1 MKNSSAKL
9 WEEYIEYAVLA
20 FAILVMGWFAWG
32 AFGTSIEV
40 KVGKRTVTTA
50 TVDAELISLANEIS
64 PKQSDS
70 APAPIEIVAP
80 SQLGEEFNR
89 RKMES
94 VSPNQTLVFP
104 SLDMTA
110 DLNKDQE
117 VFAELVMYA
126 TPEISSPVDVQTRQ
140 WFGTIRESEMDNNED
155 LLDVVDG
162 PPFDTSW
169 VQVDATFDI
178 DAAVEAFRASSDG
191 LQSVPDRW
199 YDGGADIFDIQIERQ
214 RLVQGIWSDSAVIA
228 VLPGHLQYRERAENG
243 SIDSSE
249 KDKIISDL
257 RGGLQAEITRPAFY
271 LCKNNLPSEEDLDPA
286 TWDDTVKEMTE
297 KGMLQKKLDIQV
309 KKIKK
314 QEDDIEKIR
323 KRLADEKG
331 SSGGQGASGGGGP
344 IGGDGGGG
352 RSDGNNKRSRLQK
365 QLNSAEAK
373 LNTLRLKKQELEEEI
388 DAIGTSDDGEEEV
401 VLSGEIRVWGHDM
414 TTTPGETYRYRMS
427 VQLANPFF
435 GHKPSLFPEQ
445 KILAEKVT
453 ITSSTSEWSD
463 EIEVLNSI
471 QWFVVNARNSN
482 ESMNPDALDSG
493 FVTVEFFEFSD
504 GVWGQNTFNVQVGQ
518 RIGVVGEDDKSIDWF
533 VLDIIEDIQGNII
546 LLQDIQTGE
555 MKTLYPSVE
564 SKKTE
569 LDRLRQQ
576 VRQQVDETEEEVPDE
591 EPVQPPAGSSGGPVG
606 TGGGGSME

>member
-249 KDKIISDL
+249 KDKIIRDL

>member
-1 MKNSSAKL
+1 
-9 WEEYIEYAVLA
+9 
-20 FAILVMGWFAWG
+20 
-32 AFGTSIEV
+32 
-40 KVGKRTVTTA
+40 
-50 TVDAELISLANEIS
+50 
-64 PKQSDS
+64 
-70 APAPIEIVAP
+70 
-80 SQLGEEFNR
+80 
-89 RKMES
+89 
-94 VSPNQTLVFP
+94 
-104 SLDMTA
+104 MTA
-110 DLNKDQE
+110 GLNKDQE
-117 VFAELVMYA
+117 FFAELVMYA

-323 KRLADEKG
+323 KRLADENG
-331 SSGGQGASGGGGP
+331 SSGDQGASGGGGP

-352 RSDGNNKRSRLQK
+352 RSGGNNKRSRLQK

-533 VLDIIEDIQGNII
+533 VLDVIEDIRGNII

>member
-32 AFGTSIEV
+32 AFVTSIEV

-50 TVDAELISLANEIS
+50 TVDAELISLANTIS

-89 RKMES
+89 RAMES
-94 VSPNQTLVFP
+94 VSPNQNLVFP

-110 DLNKDQE
+110 GLNKDQE
-117 VFAELVMYA
+117 VFAELAMYA

-140 WFGTIRESEMDNNED
+140 WFGTIRESEIDDNED

-162 PPFDTSW
+162 PPYDTTW
-169 VQVDATFDI
+169 IQVDATFNI
-178 DAAVEAFRASSDG
+178 DAAVEAFRASSEG

-214 RLVQGIWSDSAVIA
+214 SLVQGIWSDSAVIA
-228 VLPGHLQYRERAENG
+228 VLPGHLQYRERAENS
-243 SIDSSE
+243 SIDSSA
-249 KDKIISDL
+249 KDKIIRDL
-257 RGGLQAEITRPAFY
+257 RGGLQAKITRPAFY
-271 LCKNNLPSEEDLDPA
+271 SCKNNLPSEEDLDPA
-286 TWDDTVKEMTE
+286 TWDDTVKDMTE
-297 KGMLQKKLDIQV
+297 KGKLQKKLDIQV
-309 KKIKK
+309 KKITK
-314 QEDDIEKIR
+314 QEELIETIR
-323 KRLADEKG
+323 KRLSDENG
-331 SSGGQGASGGGGP
+331 SNSGGGGSM
-344 IGGDGGGG
+344 GGGGPMGGGGG
-352 RSDGNNKRSRLQK
+352 RSGGNNKLARLQK

-388 DAIGTSDDGEEEV
+388 DAIGASDDGEEEV

-435 GHKPSLFPEQ
+435 GHKPSLYPEQ
-445 KILAEKVT
+445 KVLAEKVT

-471 QWFVVNARNSN
+471 QWFVVNARKSN

-518 RIGVVGEDDKSIDWF
+518 RIGIVGEDDKSIDWF
-533 VLDIIEDIQGNII
+533 VLDIMEDIQGDII

-576 VRQQVDETEEEVPDE
+576 VRQQVHETEEEVPE
-591 EPVQPPAGSSGGPVG
+591 EPVQPPGGG
-606 TGGGGSME
+606 TGGPGGARGGGALD

>member
-1 MKNSSAKL
+1 MKNNSTKL

-50 TVDAELISLANEIS
+50 TVDAELESLAKKIS
-64 PKQSDS
+64 PKQSNTV
-70 APAPIEIVAP
+70 AAPIEIVAP
-80 SQLGEEFNR
+80 SPPLGEEFNR
-89 RKMES
+89 RAIES
-94 VSPNQTLVFP
+94 VSPNQHLVFP

-110 DLNKDQE
+110 SLNKGQE

-126 TPEISSPVDVQTRQ
+126 TPEISSPVDVRTRQ
-140 WFGTIRESEMDNNED
+140 WFGTIRESEIDNNED
-155 LLDVVDG
+155 LLDEVDG
-162 PPFDTSW
+162 PPYDTTW
-169 VQVDATFDI
+169 IQVDATFNI

-214 RLVQGIWSDSAVIA
+214 RLVQGIWSDSAVIGI
-228 VLPGHLQYRERAENG
+228 LPGHLQYRERAENG

-249 KDKIISDL
+249 KDKIIHDL

-271 LCKNNLPSEEDLDPA
+271 LCKNNLPSEEDFDPA
-286 TWDDTVKEMTE
+286 TWDDTVKDMTE

-309 KKIKK
+309 KKITK
-314 QEDDIEKIR
+314 QEKLIETIR
-323 KRLADEKG
+323 KRLSDENG
-331 SSGGQGASGGGGP
+331 SSGGGGSMGGGGP
-344 IGGDGGGG
+344 MGGGGGGG
-352 RSDGNNKRSRLQK
+352 RSGGNNKRARLQK

-373 LNTLRLKKQELEEEI
+373 LTTLRLKKQELEEEI
-388 DAIGTSDDGEEEV
+388 DAIGSSDEGEEEV

-435 GHKPSLFPEQ
+435 GHKPSLYPEQ
-445 KILAEKVT
+445 KVLAEKVT
-453 ITSSTSEWSD
+453 ITSLTSEWSE

-471 QWFVVNARNSN
+471 QWFVVNARKSG

-493 FVTVEFFEFSD
+493 FVTVEFFEFSN

-518 RIGVVGEDDKSIDWF
+518 RIGIVGEDDKSVDWF
-533 VLDIIEDIQGNII
+533 VLDIIEDIQGDIV

-555 MKTLYPSVE
+555 MKTVYPSVE

-569 LDRLRQQ
+569 LHRLRQQ
-576 VRQQVDETEEEVPDE
+576 VRQQVDESEEEVPD
-591 EPVQPPAGSSGGPVG
+591 EPVQPPAGGPGGPVG
-606 TGGGGSME
+606 SGGGGSML